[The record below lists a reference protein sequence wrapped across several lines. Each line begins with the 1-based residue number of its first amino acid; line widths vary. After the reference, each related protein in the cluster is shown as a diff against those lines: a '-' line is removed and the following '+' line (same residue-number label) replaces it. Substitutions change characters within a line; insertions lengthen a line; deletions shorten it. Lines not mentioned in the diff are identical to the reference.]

1 MRGPGIFIGYYRQ
14 EDLYKSLLTEDGF
27 FRTGDLA
34 TLDHEG
40 YLQITGRLKD
50 LIIRGGVN
58 ISPVP
63 IEDALAVHPD
73 VSAVAVIGFPD
84 ERMGELLCAVIIPAR
99 RPADEGKILTLENIN
114 AFLLDKGLPR
124 FHCLELIRFVD
135 KFPSTPAGKIRKAI
149 LREQIIKEA
158 IQENRDS

>member
-1 MRGPGIFIGYYRQ
+1 MHS
-14 EDLYKSLLTEDGF
+14 DK
-27 FRTGDLA
+27 
-34 TLDHEG
+34 
-40 YLQITGRLKD
+40 
-50 LIIRGGVN
+50 
-58 ISPVP
+58 VP
-63 IEDALAVHPD
+63 PSSTAVF
-73 VSAVAVIGFPD
+73 A
-84 ERMGELLCAVIIPAR
+84 
-99 RPADEGKILTLENIN
+99 NIN